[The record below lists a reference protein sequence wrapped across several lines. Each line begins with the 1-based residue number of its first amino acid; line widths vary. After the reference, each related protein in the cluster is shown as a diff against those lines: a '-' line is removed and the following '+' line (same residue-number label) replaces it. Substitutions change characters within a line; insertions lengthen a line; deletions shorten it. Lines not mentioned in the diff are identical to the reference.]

1 MSYEKLL
8 REAAASLAGAC
19 VLAFVLALVTADPA
33 DEVALTAPA
42 HLDPAN
48 WLGWI
53 GVWLSS
59 TAFHWLGV
67 GGSFALA
74 ALAFMAVTRPLVRG
88 RGGDPA
94 PEHSAP
100 VSPGPSP
107 LALAAVLGA
116 VVAVSALERVVFG
129 ASLSESTGVFLS
141 GRLPGGIW
149 GTWLGGA
156 LLHAFERPVAALLA
170 GAAVLCSGL
179 LAFDAVVPARLA
191 WLGGAPEA
199 VSSGG
204 QGRVAVVDPQASGS
218 QVPAALAAGDA
229 QIIVPVR
236 APKGYRAS
244 PAAVA
249 EAEPAAK
256 ARKKSDA
263 KPKRRSSRRKPL
275 VINDP
280 TSVVAG
286 EPGRPPL
293 DLLTD
298 QVATEC
304 DEHRERALLET
315 NGQRIER
322 TLAQFNVKVQIRQ
335 IRKGPNISLYAL
347 ELADGVK
354 VKALEN
360 LLPNVAVALR
370 CRGGIRVQAPIPGT
384 SWVGLE
390 VPNEQQDVVRL
401 RELMESE
408 DFDASR
414 YSIPLILG
422 RDSSGNPLIVD
433 LAKLPHLLIAGTT
446 GSGKSVCV
454 NTIILSI
461 LLTRSPKDVKLIL
474 IDPKQVEMLPFRR
487 VPHLLSPVVTEVPKA
502 GAVLD
507 WAVAQME
514 RRYGILARVG
524 VRHIDEFNALGEKAL
539 CERFDVDAD
548 QLDGED
554 GDLPSKMPRVVLIV
568 DELADLMMAA
578 KKEVEASIQRLAQKS
593 RAVGIHVILATQ
605 RPSVDV
611 VTGVLKSNLP
621 ARLAFQVASSVD
633 SRTILD
639 TKGAES
645 LLGQGDM
652 LFLMPGAMQSIR
664 AKGTFLDDAEVE
676 RVVSYLAAQSS
687 PRFSDELVRWEVRR
701 GGRGKGGGLNAAGG
715 GPGSRDALYAEAVRV
730 VLTERRGS
738 VSLLQR
744 RLTVGY
750 ARASRL
756 VDMMCEDGI
765 VGSYKGSKAREIL
778 TTLEQ
783 WEAVHGADFPDPL
796 PEPED

>member
-1 MSYEKLL
+1 M
-8 REAAASLAGAC
+8 
-19 VLAFVLALVTADPA
+19 LAFVLALVTADNA

-42 HLDPAN
+42 NLDPAN
-48 WLGWI
+48 WLGWT

-67 GGSFALA
+67 GGSFVLA

-88 RGGDPA
+88 GGEDTASEQP
-94 PEHSAP
+94 P
-100 VSPGPSP
+100 VVSQGPSP
-107 LALAAVLGA
+107 LALAAVLG
-116 VVAVSALERVVFG
+116 VVVSVSALERVALG
-129 ASLSESTGVFLS
+129 ASLSEPAGAFLS

-149 GTWLGGA
+149 GTWLSGA
-156 LLHAFERPVAALLA
+156 LLQAFDRPVAALLS
-170 GAAVLCSGL
+170 GAAVFCSGL
-179 LAFDAVVPARLA
+179 LAFDAVAPAPLV
-191 WLGGAPEA
+191 WLGLAPRAAPRDAHGQVGAL
-199 VSSGG
+199 
-204 QGRVAVVDPQASGS
+204 DPQADGS
-218 QVPAALAAGDA
+218 QVAAAPVDGGAE
-229 QIIVPVR
+229 IIVPGPAPSDSRARPAAADEVR
-236 APKGYRAS
+236 PATKARQKPASKPKKRAS
-244 PAAVA
+244 RS
-249 EAEPAAK
+249 K
-256 ARKKSDA
+256 A
-263 KPKRRSSRRKPL
+263 L
-275 VINDP
+275 VINEP
-280 TSVVAG
+280 RTAMLG

-293 DLLTD
+293 ELLSD
-298 QVATEC
+298 QVVTEG
-304 DEHRERALLET
+304 DDHRERAKLEA

-322 TLAQFNVKVQIRQ
+322 TLAQFNVNVAIRQ

-347 ELADGVK
+347 ELAEGVK

-401 RELMESE
+401 RELMET
-408 DFDASR
+408 DGFDASR
-414 YSIPLILG
+414 YSIPLMLG
-422 RDSSGNPLIVD
+422 RDSSGNPLIAD

-454 NTIILSI
+454 STIILSI

-474 IDPKQVEMLPFRR
+474 IDPKQVEMLPFRK
-487 VPHLLSPVVTEVPKA
+487 VPHLLSPVVTEVRKA

-514 RRYGILARVG
+514 RRYGILARAG

-548 QLDGED
+548 QLDSES
-554 GDLPSKMPRVVLIV
+554 GDLPSSLPKIVLIV

-621 ARLAFQVASSVD
+621 ARLAFQVASKID

-639 TKGAES
+639 ANGAEA

-652 LFLMPGAMQSIR
+652 LFLSPGAMQPIR

-676 RVVSYLAAQSS
+676 GVVSFLAAAAS
-687 PRFSDELVRWEVRR
+687 PRFSEELVRWEARR
-701 GGRGKGGGLNAAGG
+701 GGRGKAGGLPGDDTDGSGG
-715 GPGSRDALYAEAVRV
+715 ASGRDALYAEAVRV

-765 VGSYKGSKAREIL
+765 VGSFKGSKAREIL

-783 WEAVHGADFPDPL
+783 WEAANGADFPDPL
-796 PEPED
+796 PEPAD